1 MNIQKKLSLNK
12 HPGDC
17 VPYSLVAAKNVK
29 VSNDDR
35 MIVNEEGL
43 EDCKAI
49 ANSIH
54 EDGINNF
61 KIVGVIPTSTELIL
75 FIVNTDSNESYIYR
89 YNEQADNCYRVNSN
103 WKYNGG
109 KIKGTYTY
117 NVKNHLIVA
126 IAESDASIDVPLKTI
141 NIDLDSDRPDSEMSV
156 IPQVTLPTISG
167 LNYVSGGAYKGFYF
181 IFIRYKIDKTNYTK
195 WYSIGFPIFND
206 VIIPQVINKVCFRKT
221 NVYEP
226 TDDPNGYCYGN
237 SDSFSDSKD
246 ICNQT
251 FEINIRGG
259 HSGLYQLGFIVCK
272 KDSTQVFRTDD
283 LSSKEFKF
291 SRDVLIEYNVAD
303 LTTDYY
309 NYYNVGNIIN
319 YKNRVYISNY
329 NEKTDNDDRQL
340 NNGQT
345 LEEAVNS
352 IDIKLRNK
360 AVNAYYNNYNTV
372 QAVSEKGPYFKVA
385 SLGFTG
391 TTNYQI
397 KDVTKLFNNNQYP
410 FRTFKTLLN
419 EIVVQ
424 GIAVHEYL
432 KINYDS
438 VIKVG
443 LKGGDSTK
451 EYLACHCFIIPTTYT
466 YEDNQ
471 SSYTLPSEVKIVCYK
486 YNGLNFVEDAVFTS
500 GEVILGKSIFDI
512 ENCKMRITH
521 SIIEPSYDFN
531 ERKKND
537 TLIPGEVYNFFI
549 HFVDKYGDATRGYKL
564 TNKDKYINNIV
575 NDGSHC
581 TIITIEWNNNGNGIV
596 PYWVVIS
603 GNIPISSI
611 SSNVKEYIADNKIV
625 VYTNKPIN
633 NPTTNILLDSS
644 GELMATNKDD
654 LYTLISDYFIDY
666 KDKDKYN
673 DLYVYQVINSGSYTP
688 VSNQII
694 YGSYDNEAKF
704 GYYEN
709 INGDN
714 LFRIPD
720 LIFNSKIIGSGENI
734 RGFVYNMNN
743 TFNKF
748 YVNVNIDTVLW
759 DRIKQLGY
767 IGWFISYEKVEP
779 ITRYTG
785 LLTRKDFCNLPS
797 NITWQQDNYGA
808 KPGFTSNN
816 YTSDK
821 CYLYSGRF
829 DIDDS
834 IKYDFNIIRI
844 DGKCVFEPYREK
856 TDVVDMVVNTTY
868 PYNYNMPV
876 KGVISR
882 NEYKP
887 INNYKLVVADS
898 VTDSRAG
905 KGTALEMDDYKELLL
920 DAETMFLA
928 TVLNCTRN
936 IYVNKEKE
944 LVRIN
949 DVIYEGGSYY
959 IEHGYNG
966 RMTYDGVLIYH
977 DDGVIM
983 NEGDYKLYKPNGEQY
998 YASGNN
1004 IDYPAW
1010 FDMPF
1015 IEYIQF
1021 PLYSDKFFE
1030 SKCFNNEPSK
1040 IAFSIKE
1047 ETDKKSVAF
1056 GTFVEPKNSVDL
1068 FKDHIGNVD
1077 QYVPKLLTQ
1086 YRNDIINITR
1096 FDKTIRRSN
1105 VIQDE
1110 SEVNAWRIFPIE
1122 GYKNITENKGSITNL
1137 VGVGYYLLVHT
1148 QHSMFM
1154 FDISAALKTRD
1165 ENVQLYQ
1172 PDAFEVDYKEVFTS
1186 DKGYGG
1192 LQDDLAYI
1200 VGEFGYIFYNDDF
1213 HKLYQFDD
1221 GQLKIMDE
1229 DIKLWLDKYHPN
1241 KVRFA
1246 HDKFNNRILI
1256 KFDYTYDNINPNT
1269 KESIIESH
1277 NEVISFNYK
1286 VGSFIS
1292 LHDYYFNNA
1301 WSTKTKCYFQTEHND
1316 DRLNCPL
1323 HVFTY
1328 EYNYGRFNTHMGD
1341 DSRSLY
1347 LVSKQEVG
1355 DEPILVHNSYIDIIV
1370 NESYE
1375 LIKFLEF
1382 IKYKVRKIY
1391 IPIYSDNINNPV
1403 DLREHP
1409 YAGDILR
1416 IFNEDNDTDDI
1427 DINIDK
1433 LNEFNKYK
1441 KPWYELTQ
1449 YNFNYF
1455 RNNIKEH
1462 PTVISDKL
1470 RRVYGNY
1477 FVVRFIFNNS
1487 DNKRIE
1493 FESFECAQTQFRKL

>member
-17 VPYSLVAAKNVK
+17 VPYSLVAAKNIK
-29 VSNDDR
+29 ISNDDR

-43 EDCKAI
+43 EDCTII

-75 FIVNTDSNESYIYR
+75 FVINVDSNTSYIYR
-89 YNEQADNCYRVNSN
+89 YNEESSSCYRVNSN

-117 NVKNHLIVA
+117 NVKNHLIIAV
-126 IAESDASIDVPLKTI
+126 AESDASIDVPLKTI
-141 NIDLDSDRPDSEMSV
+141 NIDLDSERPDTEMSI
-156 IPQVTLPTISG
+156 IPQVTLPTVSN
-167 LNYVSGGAYKGFYF
+167 LNYVSGAAYKGFYF
-181 IFIRYKIDKTNYTK
+181 MFIRYKIDKTNYTK

-221 NVYEP
+221 FVYEP
-226 TDDPNGYCYGN
+226 RDHEDGYCYGN

-251 FEINIRGG
+251 FEIDIYGG
-259 HSGLYQLGFIVCK
+259 KGGTYQLGFIICK
-272 KDSTQVFRTDD
+272 KDSTQAFRTNDYN
-283 LSSKEFKF
+283 KTNFKF
-291 SRDVLIEYNVAD
+291 DRNILLEYNVSD

-309 NYYNVGNIIN
+309 NYYNIGNIIN
-319 YKNRVYISNY
+319 YKNRIYISNY
-329 NEKTDNDDRQL
+329 NEHTDNDNRTL
-340 NNGQT
+340 SNGKT
-345 LEEAVNS
+345 LEDAVN
-352 IDIKLRNK
+352 DISVQLRNR
-360 AVNAYYNNYNTV
+360 AVRAYYNPYNIINGI
-372 QAVSEKGPYFKVA
+372 SEKGPYFDIAILQFDATADIDVDVPMSYLK
-385 SLGFTG
+385 
-391 TTNYQI
+391 
-397 KDVTKLFNNNQYP
+397 KDYYNSNQYP
-410 FRTFKTLLN
+410 FRTFTNLG
-419 EIVVQ
+419 IAIQ
-424 GIAVHEYL
+424 GIAAHEYL
-432 KINYDS
+432 NVSYDTVIN
-438 VIKVG
+438 VG
-443 LKGGDSTK
+443 QNSANVKS
-451 EYLACHCFIIPTTYT
+451 YLASNCFIVPTSLKV
-466 YEDNQ
+466 EGNII
-471 SSYTLPSEVKIVCYK
+471 SKELPSKVKIVCYS
-486 YNGLNFVEDAVFTS
+486 NDTGILVEDKVFES
-500 GEVILGKSIFDI
+500 GDIVFGITKFNIDKCIL
-512 ENCKMRITH
+512 RITH
-521 SIIEPSYDFN
+521 SIIDPRYDFD
-531 ERKKND
+531 ERKKNH

-549 HFVDKYGDATRGYKL
+549 HFVDKYGDASRGYKL
-564 TNKDKYINNIV
+564 SNKDKYNISGKFG
-575 NDGSHC
+575 DDSHYS
-581 TIITIEWNNNGNGIV
+581 IITFRWGNVGEGSV
-596 PYWVVIS
+596 DYWAAVS
-603 GNIPISSI
+603 GNIDITEISD
-611 SSNVKEYIADNKIV
+611 NVRHLVASKQIV
-625 VYTNKPIN
+625 VYTNEPLS
-633 NPTTNILLDSS
+633 NPNTNITLDSN
-644 GELMATNKDD
+644 GELVSTNKEE
-654 LYTLISDYFIDY
+654 LYDCISNYFANY
-666 KDKDKYN
+666 KNDKFNNIKA
-673 DLYVYQVINSGSYTP
+673 YQIINSGTYTP
-688 VSNQII
+688 ADNGSN
-694 YGSYDNEAKF
+694 SFNYDNTAKF

-720 LIFNSKIIGSGENI
+720 LIFDSSPIGGEGHV
-734 RGFVYNMNN
+734 RDFTYNMNN

-748 YVNVNIDTVLW
+748 YINVNIDNTLW
-759 DRIKQLGY
+759 NRIKELGY
-767 IGWFISYEKVEP
+767 VGWFVSYEKVEP

-785 LLTRKDFCNLPS
+785 ILTKKDFCN
-797 NITWQQDNYGA
+797 IA
-808 KPGFTSNN
+808 KGTTLSSGNNHAAPGFVPNN
-816 YTSDK
+816 YDSDK
-821 CYLYSGRF
+821 CYFYSSRF

-844 DGKCVFEPYREK
+844 DGKCKFDDYK
-856 TDVVDMVVNTTY
+856 TKSDVVDMVATTTY
-868 PYNYNMPV
+868 PYSYNMPL
-876 KGVISR
+876 KGLISR
-882 NEYKP
+882 NKYYA
-887 INNYKLVVADS
+887 INNYKIVVADS
-898 VTDSRAG
+898 VADSRAG
-905 KGTALEMDDYKELLL
+905 KGTALEMDDYKELDLN
-920 DAETMFLA
+920 AENILLA
-928 TVLNCTRN
+928 TILNCTRN
-936 IYVNKEKE
+936 IYLNKEKE
-944 LVRIN
+944 LIRLN
-949 DVIYEGGSYY
+949 DVRYTGGSYNIDY
-959 IEHGYNG
+959 GYNG
-966 RMTYDGVLIYH
+966 RMTYDGVLIYN
-977 DDGVIM
+977 DFGVIM
-983 NEGDYKLYKPNGEQY
+983 NEGDYRLYMPNQKPY
-998 YASGNN
+998 YY
-1004 IDYPAW
+1004 IDDNPCI
-1010 FDMPF
+1010 FDNPF
-1015 IEYIQF
+1015 AEYIQF

-1047 ETDKKSVAF
+1047 ESDKKSVAF

-1068 FKDHIGNVD
+1068 FKDPIGNVD

-1086 YRNDIINITR
+1086 YRDDIINITR

-1105 VIQDE
+1105 IIQDE
-1110 SEVNAWRIFPIE
+1110 SEVNAWRVFPIE
-1122 GYKNITENKGSITNL
+1122 GYKNITENKGNITNL
-1137 VGVGYYLLVHT
+1137 VGIGFYLLVHT

-1172 PDAFEVDYKEVFTS
+1172 PDAFEVNYKEVFTS

-1213 HKLYQFDD
+1213 NRFYQFDD

-1256 KFDYTYDNINPNT
+1256 KFDYTYNNVNPNT

-1286 VGSFIS
+1286 IGSFIS

-1301 WSTKTKCYFQTEHND
+1301 WSTKTKCYFQTKHND

-1323 HVFTY
+1323 HVFTN

-1341 DSRSLY
+1341 DSNSLY
-1347 LVSKQEVG
+1347 MISRQEVG
-1355 DEPILVHNSYIDIIV
+1355 EESELVYNSYIDIIV

-1375 LIKFLEF
+1375 LIKSLEF
-1382 IKYKVRKIY
+1382 IKYKIRKIY
-1391 IPIYSDNINNPV
+1391 IPIYSNNINNPV

-1433 LNEFNKYK
+1433 LNQFNKYK

-1455 RNNIKEH
+1455 RNTIKEH
-1462 PTVISDKL
+1462 PNVVSDKL
-1470 RRVYGNY
+1470 RRIYGNY
-1477 FVVRFIFNNS
+1477 FIVRFIFNNT

-1493 FESFECAQTQFRKL
+1493 FESLECAQTQFRKL

>member
-17 VPYSLVAAKNVK
+17 IPYSLVAAKNVK
-29 VSNDDR
+29 VSNDGR
-35 MIVNEEGL
+35 MLVNEEGL
-43 EDCKAI
+43 EDCKVI
-49 ANSIH
+49 SNSIH

-75 FIVNTDSNESYIYR
+75 FVVNTDLNDSYIYR
-89 YNEQADNCYRVNSN
+89 YNEQTNACYRVNSN

-117 NVKNHLIVA
+117 NVKNHLIIA
-126 IAESDASIDVPLKTI
+126 IAESNASVDVPLKTI
-141 NIDLDSDRPDSEMSV
+141 NIDLDSERPDSEMSI
-156 IPQVTLPTISG
+156 IPQITLPTVSN

-181 IFIRYKIDKTNYTK
+181 LFIRYKIDKTNYTK

-221 NVYEP
+221 WVYEP
-226 TDDPNGYCYGN
+226 TDDPDGYCYGN
-237 SDSFSDSKD
+237 TDSFSDSKD

-251 FEINIRGG
+251 FEINISGG
-259 HSGLYQLGFIVCK
+259 RSGLYQLGFIICK
-272 KDSTQVFRTDD
+272 KDNTLAFRTDD
-283 LSSKEFKF
+283 LNSNIFKF
-291 SRDVLIEYNVAD
+291 SRDVLVEYNIAD

-319 YKNRVYISNY
+319 YKNRIYIANY
-329 NEKTDNDDRQL
+329 NEKTDNDDRTL
-340 NNGQT
+340 SNGKT
-345 LEEAVNS
+345 LEEAVKD
-352 IDIKLRNK
+352 ITIKLRNK
-360 AVNAYYNNYNTV
+360 AVNAYYNDYTTV
-372 QAVSEKGPYFKVA
+372 NAVSEKGPYFKMA
-385 SLGFTG
+385 SLSFTG
-391 TTNYQI
+391 TADYQI
-397 KDVTKLFNNNQYP
+397 KDIIKVFNNNQYP
-410 FRTFKTLLN
+410 FRTFRTLFN
-419 EIVVQ
+419 DTVVQ
-424 GIAVHEYL
+424 GIAAHEYL
-432 KINYDS
+432 KINYNTK
-438 VIKVG
+438 IKVG
-443 LKGGDSTK
+443 TKGSNNLK
-451 EYLACHCFIIPTTYT
+451 EYLACHCFIIPTTYK
-466 YEDNQ
+466 YENNK
-471 SSYTLPSEVKIVCYK
+471 SSYELPSTIKIVCYI
-486 YNGLNFVEDAVFTS
+486 YNGVGFTEDASFTS
-500 GEVILGKSIFDI
+500 GQIIFGEDIFDI
-512 ENCKMRITH
+512 DNCKMRITH
-521 SIIEPSYDFN
+521 SIIEPSYDFI

-537 TLIPGEVYNFFI
+537 TLIPGEIYNFFI
-549 HFVDKYGDATRGYKL
+549 HFVDKYGDASKGYKL
-564 TNKDKYINNIV
+564 SNKDKYINNVI
-575 NDGSHC
+575 NDNSHC
-581 TIITIEWNNNGNGIV
+581 SIITVNWNNNGNGLI

-603 GNIPISSI
+603 GTVPISNI
-611 SSNVKEYIADNKIV
+611 SSNVKEYIAESKIV
-625 VYTNKPIN
+625 VYTREPIN
-633 NPTTNILLDSS
+633 NPTSNILLNSA
-644 GELMATNKDD
+644 GELEATNRED
-654 LYTLISDYFIDY
+654 LYTLISNYFINY

-673 DLYVYQVINSGSYTP
+673 DLYVYQIINSGSYNP
-688 VSNQII
+688 CSNQVIGAI
-694 YGSYDNEAKF
+694 GIDNEAKF
-704 GYYEN
+704 GYYDN
-709 INGDN
+709 INGDD

-720 LIFNSKIIGSGENI
+720 LVFDSEPIGGEHA

-748 YVNVNIDTVLW
+748 YITVNIDTTLW
-759 DRIKQLGY
+759 NRIKELGY
-767 IGWFISYEKVEP
+767 VGWFVSYEKVEP

-797 NITWQQDNYGA
+797 NITWQQNNYGA
-808 KPGFTSNN
+808 KPGFNSNN
-816 YTSDK
+816 YNSDK

-844 DGKCVFEPYREK
+844 NGKCAFEPYREK

-868 PYNYNMPV
+868 PYSYNMPV
-876 KGVISR
+876 IGVISR

-898 VTDSRAG
+898 VVDSRAG

-936 IYVNKEKE
+936 IYINKEKE
-944 LVRIN
+944 LVRLN
-949 DVIYEGGSYY
+949 DVRYNGGTYS
-959 IEHGYNG
+959 IEYGYNG
-966 RMTYDGVLIYH
+966 RMTYDGVLIYN
-977 DDGVIM
+977 DAGVIM

-998 YASGNN
+998 YASGNDL
-1004 IDYPAW
+1004 DYPAW

-1015 IEYIQF
+1015 IKYIQF

-1047 ETDKKSVAF
+1047 EENKKSISF

-1068 FKDHIGNVD
+1068 FKDPIGNVD

-1105 VIQDE
+1105 IIQDE
-1110 SEVNAWRIFPIE
+1110 SEVNAWRIFPIG

-1137 VGVGYYLLVHT
+1137 VGIGYYLLVHT

-1286 VGSFIS
+1286 IGSFIS

-1323 HVFTY
+1323 HVFTN
-1328 EYNYGRFNTHMGD
+1328 EYNYGRFNNHMGD

-1355 DEPILVHNSYIDIIV
+1355 DEHILVHNSYIDIMV

-1455 RNNIKEH
+1455 RNAIKEH

-1493 FESFECAQTQFRKL
+1493 FESLECAQTQFRKL

>member
-75 FIVNTDSNESYIYR
+75 FIVNTDSNKSYIYR

-141 NIDLDSDRPDSEMSV
+141 NINLDSDRPDSEMSV
-156 IPQVTLPTISG
+156 IPQITLPTISN

-181 IFIRYKIDKTNYTK
+181 LFIRYKIDKTNYTK

-206 VIIPQVINKVCFRKT
+206 IIIPQVINKVCFRKT

-226 TDDPNGYCYGN
+226 KDESNGYCYGN
-237 SDSFSDSKD
+237 TDSFSDSKD

-251 FEINIRGG
+251 FEINISGG
-259 HSGLYQLGFIVCK
+259 RSGLYQLGFIVCK
-272 KDSTQVFRTDD
+272 KDGTQAFRTDD
-283 LSSKEFKF
+283 LNNNIFKF
-291 SRDVLIEYNVAD
+291 SRDVLVEYNVAD

-319 YKNRVYISNY
+319 YKNRVYIANY
-329 NEKTDNDDRQL
+329 NEHTDNDDRTL
-340 NNGQT
+340 NNGKT
-345 LEEAVNS
+345 LEEAVKD
-352 IDIKLRNK
+352 ITIKLRNK
-360 AVNAYYNNYNTV
+360 AVNAYYNDYTTV
-372 QAVSEKGPYFKVA
+372 NAVSEKGPYFKMA
-385 SLGFTG
+385 SLQITG
-391 TTNYQI
+391 TADWQI
-397 KDVTKLFNNNQYP
+397 KDINKVFNNNQYP
-410 FRTFKTLLN
+410 FRTFRTLFN
-419 EIVVQ
+419 DTVIQ

-432 KINYDS
+432 KINYNAK
-438 VIKVG
+438 IKVG
-443 LKGGDSTK
+443 SRGSHNLK
-451 EYLACHCFIIPTTYT
+451 EYLACYCFIIPTSYK
-466 YEDNQ
+466 YENNQ
-471 SSYTLPSEVKIVCYK
+471 SVYTLPSTVKIACYV
-486 YNGLNFVEDAVFTS
+486 YNGIRFTEDAVFTS
-500 GEVILGKSIFDI
+500 GQVLFGDTIFDI
-512 ENCKMRITH
+512 DNCKMRITH
-521 SIIEPSYDFN
+521 STIEPSYDFN

-549 HFVDKYGDATRGYKL
+549 HFVDKYGDASRGYKL
-564 TNKDKYINNIV
+564 SNKDKYINNIV

-581 TIITIEWNNNGNGIV
+581 TIITFNWNNQGNGNI
-596 PYWVVIS
+596 PYWAVIS
-603 GNIPISSI
+603 GDIPISTI
-611 SSNVKEYIADNKIV
+611 SSNIKRYIANHKIV
-625 VYTNKPIN
+625 VYTAEPIN
-633 NPTTNILLDSS
+633 NPTTNILLNSS
-644 GELMATNKDD
+644 GELEASNKNE
-654 LYTLISDYFIDY
+654 LYTLISNYFIDY

-688 VSNQII
+688 CSNQVIGAI
-694 YGSYDNEAKF
+694 GVDNEAKF

-709 INGDN
+709 INGDE

-720 LIFNSKIIGSGENI
+720 LIFDAEAIGGEHT
-734 RGFVYNMNN
+734 RGFIYNMNN

-748 YVNVNIDTVLW
+748 YIRANIDTTLW
-759 DRIKQLGY
+759 NQIKELGY
-767 IGWFISYEKVEP
+767 VGWFISYEKVEP

-785 LLTRKDFCNLPS
+785 LLTRKDYCNIAS
-797 NITWQQDNYGA
+797 NVTWQNSSWGT
-808 KPGFTSNN
+808 KPGFVANN
-816 YTSDK
+816 FTSDK

-844 DGKCVFEPYREK
+844 DGKCKFEPYKEK
-856 TDVVDMVVNTTY
+856 HDVVDMVVNTTY
-868 PYNYNMPV
+868 PYSYNMPV
-876 KGVISR
+876 IGVISR

-898 VTDSRAG
+898 IVDSRAG
-905 KGTALEMDDYKELLL
+905 KGTALEMDDYKELRL

-936 IYVNKEKE
+936 IYISKEKE
-944 LVRIN
+944 LVRLN
-949 DVIYEGGSYY
+949 DVCYNGGTYS

-966 RMTYDGVLIYH
+966 RMTYDGVLIYN
-977 DDGVIM
+977 DNGVIM
-983 NEGDYKLYKPNGEQY
+983 NEGNYKLYTPTNNQY
-998 YASGNN
+998 YYSG
-1004 IDYPAW
+1004 DEPCW
-1010 FDMPF
+1010 FDIPF
-1015 IEYIQF
+1015 NVYVQF
-1021 PLYSDKFFE
+1021 PLYNDKFFE

-1068 FKDHIGNVD
+1068 FKDPIGNVD

-1122 GYKNITENKGSITNL
+1122 GYKSITENKGSITNL
-1137 VGVGYYLLVHT
+1137 VGIGYYLLVHT

-1286 VGSFIS
+1286 IGSFIS

-1323 HVFTY
+1323 HVFTH

-1355 DEPILVHNSYIDIIV
+1355 DEPILVHNSYIDIMV

-1382 IKYKVRKIY
+1382 IKYKVHKIY

-1409 YAGDILR
+1409 YSGDILR

-1455 RNNIKEH
+1455 RNAIKEH
-1462 PTVISDKL
+1462 PNTVSDKL

-1493 FESFECAQTQFRKL
+1493 FESLECAQTQFRKL

>member
-17 VPYSLVAAKNVK
+17 IPYSLVAAKNVK
-29 VSNDDR
+29 VSNDGR

-43 EDCKAI
+43 EDCYVI
-49 ANSIH
+49 ANAIH
-54 EDGINNF
+54 GDGINNF
-61 KIVGVIPTSTELIL
+61 KIVGVIPTSTELVL
-75 FIVNTDSNESYIYR
+75 FVINVDSNDSYIYR
-89 YNEQADNCYRVNSN
+89 YNEEINSCYRVNSN

-117 NVKNHLIVA
+117 NVKNHLIIA
-126 IAESDASIDVPLKTI
+126 IAENDASVDVPLKTI
-141 NIDLDSDRPDSEMSV
+141 NIDLDSERPDTEMSI
-156 IPQVTLPTISG
+156 IPQITLPTVSNLNYISG
-167 LNYVSGGAYKGFYF
+167 SAYKGFYF
-181 IFIRYKIDKTNYTK
+181 LFIRYKIDKTNYTK

-221 NVYEP
+221 WVYDP
-226 TDDPNGYCYGN
+226 KDDPDGYCYGN

-259 HSGLYQLGFIVCK
+259 QSGLYQLGFIICK
-272 KDSTQVFRTDD
+272 KDSTKAFRTDD
-283 LSSKEFKF
+283 LNNNVFKF
-291 SRDVLIEYNVAD
+291 SRDVLIEYNIAD

-319 YKNRVYISNY
+319 YKNRIYISNY
-329 NEKTDNDDRQL
+329 NEKSDNDDRVL

-345 LEEAVNS
+345 LEDAVDS
-352 IDIKLRNK
+352 ITIKLRNK
-360 AVNAYYNNYNTV
+360 AVNAYYNNYSTV

-391 TTNYQI
+391 TADYQI

-410 FRTFKTLLN
+410 FRTFRTLLN
-419 EIVVQ
+419 ETVVQ

-432 KINYDS
+432 KVNYDS
-438 VIKVG
+438 IIKVG
-443 LKGGDSTK
+443 VKGSGNTK
-451 EYLACHCFIIPTTYT
+451 EYLACHCFIMPTTYT

-471 SSYTLPSEVKIVCYK
+471 SSYTLPSEVKIVCYE
-486 YNGLNFVEDAVFTS
+486 YNGISFVEDAVFTS
-500 GEVILGKSIFDI
+500 GEVILGKSLFNIDD
-512 ENCKMRITH
+512 CKMRITH
-521 SIIEPSYDFN
+521 SIIDPAYDFN

-564 TNKDKYINNIV
+564 SNKDKYINNII

-581 TIITIEWNNNGNGIV
+581 TIITIDWNNNGNGTI

-603 GNIPISSI
+603 GNISISSI
-611 SSNVKEYIADNKIV
+611 SSNVREYIADNKIV
-625 VYTNKPIN
+625 VYTNEPID

-654 LYTLISDYFIDY
+654 LYNLISNYFIDY

-720 LIFNSKIIGSGENI
+720 LIFNSEIIGNGEHI

-767 IGWFISYEKVEP
+767 VGWFISYEKVEP

-797 NITWQQDNYGA
+797 NVTWQQDNYGA

-816 YTSDK
+816 YNSDK

-868 PYNYNMPV
+868 PYSYNMPV

-898 VTDSRAG
+898 IADNRAG

-936 IYVNKEKE
+936 IYINKEKE
-944 LVRIN
+944 LVKIN
-949 DVIYEGGSYY
+949 DVIYDGGSYY

-966 RMTYDGVLIYH
+966 RMTYDGVLIYN
-977 DDGVIM
+977 DAGVIM

-998 YASGNN
+998 YASGDN

-1015 IEYIQF
+1015 IEYVQF

-1047 ETDKKSVAF
+1047 ETDKKTVAF

-1068 FKDHIGNVD
+1068 FKDPIGNVD

-1086 YRNDIINITR
+1086 YRNDILNITR

-1122 GYKNITENKGSITNL
+1122 GYKNITENKGKITNL
-1137 VGVGYYLLVHT
+1137 VGIGYYLLVHT

-1192 LQDDLAYI
+1192 LQDNLAYI

-1213 HKLYQFDD
+1213 HKLYQFDN
-1221 GQLKIMDE
+1221 GQLKLMYE
-1229 DIKLWLDKYHPN
+1229 DIQLWLDKYRPN

-1246 HDKFNNRILI
+1246 HDKYNNRILI
-1256 KFDYTYDNINPNT
+1256 KFDYIYNNINPD
-1269 KESIIESH
+1269 SRIERETH
-1277 NEVISFNYK
+1277 NEVISFNYN
-1286 VGSFIS
+1286 VGNFIS
-1292 LHDYYFNNA
+1292 LHDYYFNMA
-1301 WSTKTKCYFQTEHND
+1301 WSTKTKCYFQTEHNN

-1323 HVFTY
+1323 HVFTN

-1341 DSRSLY
+1341 DSKSLY
-1347 LVSKQEVG
+1347 MISRQEVG
-1355 DEPILVHNSYIDIIV
+1355 DDHELVYNSYVDIMV

-1391 IPIYSDNINNPV
+1391 IPWYSNNVNNPA
-1403 DLREHP
+1403 DLRKHP

-1455 RNNIKEH
+1455 RNTINKHPNIS
-1462 PTVISDKL
+1462 SDRL
-1470 RRVYGNY
+1470 RRLYGNY

-1487 DNKRIE
+1487 DNNRIE
-1493 FESFECAQTQFRKL
+1493 FESLECAQSQFRKL

>member
-1 MNIQKKLSLNK
+1 MNIQKKLNLNK

-17 VPYSLVAAKNVK
+17 VPYSLVAAKNIK
-29 VSNDDR
+29 ISNDDR

-43 EDCKAI
+43 EDCSII

-75 FIVNTDSNESYIYR
+75 FVINVDNNESYIYR
-89 YNEQADNCYRVNSN
+89 YNEESSSCYRVNSN

-117 NVKNHLIVA
+117 NVKNHLIIAV
-126 IAESDASIDVPLKTI
+126 AESDASIDVPLKTI
-141 NIDLDSDRPDSEMSV
+141 NIDLDSGSPDTEMSI
-156 IPQVTLPTISG
+156 IPQVTLPTVSN
-167 LNYVSGGAYKGFYF
+167 LNYVSGAAYKGFYF
-181 IFIRYKIDKTNYTK
+181 MFIRYKIDKTNYTK

-206 VIIPQVINKVCFRKT
+206 VIIPQVINKVCFRKEF
-221 NVYEP
+221 VYDP
-226 TDDPNGYCYGN
+226 KDDPNGYCYGN

-251 FEINIRGG
+251 FEVSITGG
-259 HSGLYQLGFIVCK
+259 RSGLYQLGLIICK
-272 KDSTQVFRTDD
+272 KDSTQAFRTDD
-283 LSSKEFKF
+283 LNSNIFKF
-291 SRDVLIEYNVAD
+291 SRDVLVEYNIAD

-319 YKNRVYISNY
+319 YKNRVYIANY
-329 NEKTDNDDRQL
+329 DEKSDNDNRTLSD
-340 NNGQT
+340 GKT
-345 LEEAVNS
+345 LEESVND
-352 IDIKLRNK
+352 IVIKLRNK
-360 AVNAYYNNYNTV
+360 SVNAYYNSYNV
-372 QAVSEKGPYFKVA
+372 VHAVSEKGPYFKMA

-391 TTNYQI
+391 TVDYEI
-397 KDVTKLFNNNQYP
+397 ADYTKLFNNNQYP

-419 EIVVQ
+419 ETVIQ
-424 GIAVHEYL
+424 GIAAHEYL
-432 KINYDS
+432 KVNYNT

-443 LKGGDSTK
+443 SKGGANIK
-451 EYLACHCFIIPTTYT
+451 EYLACNCFIIPTSYK
-466 YEDNQ
+466 YENNI
-471 SSYTLPSEVKIVCYK
+471 SSYSLPSEVKIVCYT
-486 YNGLNFVEDAVFTS
+486 YNGVGFTEDAVFTS
-500 GEVILGKSIFDI
+500 GVIIFGTAQFDI
-512 ENCKMRITH
+512 DNCKMRITH
-521 SIIEPSYDFN
+521 SVIDPSYDFN

-549 HFVDKYGDATRGYKL
+549 HFVDKYGDASRGYKL
-564 TNKDKYINNIV
+564 SNKDKYINDVI
-575 NDGSHC
+575 NDNSHC
-581 TIITIEWNNNGNGIV
+581 TIITVDWINGTAGTI

-603 GNIPISSI
+603 GTIPISSI
-611 SSNVKEYIADNKIV
+611 SSNVKQYIADSKIV
-625 VYTNKPIN
+625 VYTAEPIN
-633 NPTTNILLDSS
+633 NPLTNILLNSA
-644 GELMATNKDD
+644 GELEATNRDD
-654 LYTLISDYFIDY
+654 LYTLISNYFIDY
-666 KDKDKYN
+666 QDKDKYN

-688 VSNQII
+688 TSNQII
-694 YGSYDNEAKF
+694 YGNYDNEAKF

-709 INGDN
+709 INGDE

-720 LIFNSKIIGSGENI
+720 LIFKSESIGGEHT
-734 RGFVYNMNN
+734 RGFVYNMND

-748 YVNVNIDTVLW
+748 YINVNIDNNLW
-759 DRIKQLGY
+759 NKIKELGY
-767 IGWFISYEKVEP
+767 VGWFVSYEKVEP

-785 LLTRKDFCNLPS
+785 LLTRKDFANIAS
-797 NITWQQDNYGA
+797 NVTWQESNYAA
-808 KPGFTSNN
+808 KPGFVSNN

-829 DIDDS
+829 DIDDT

-844 DGKCVFEPYREK
+844 DGKCTFEPFREK
-856 TDVVDMVVNTTY
+856 SDVVDMVVNTTY

-876 KGVISR
+876 IGVISR
-882 NEYKP
+882 NVYKP

-898 VTDSRAG
+898 IADDRAG
-905 KGTALEMDDYKELLL
+905 KGTALEIDDYKELSL

-936 IYVNKEKE
+936 IYINKEKE
-944 LVRIN
+944 LIRLN
-949 DVIYEGGSYY
+949 DVRYSSGTYS

-966 RMTYDGVLIYH
+966 RMTYDGVLVYN
-977 DDGVIM
+977 DNRVIM
-983 NEGDYKLYKPNGEQY
+983 NEGDYRLYSPDNTPY
-998 YASGNN
+998 YY
-1004 IDYPAW
+1004 IDGTHPCW
-1010 FDMPF
+1010 FDKPF
-1015 IEYIQF
+1015 VEYIQF

-1047 ETDKKSVAF
+1047 ETDTKSVAF

-1068 FKDHIGNVD
+1068 FKDPIGNVD
-1077 QYVPKLLTQ
+1077 QFVPKLLTQ

-1105 VIQDE
+1105 IIQDE
-1110 SEVNAWRIFPIE
+1110 SEVNAWRVFPIE
-1122 GYKNITENKGSITNL
+1122 GYKNITENKGIITNL
-1137 VGVGYYLLVHT
+1137 VGIGYYLLVHT

-1213 HKLYQFDD
+1213 HTLYQFDD
-1221 GQLKIMDE
+1221 GQLKLMYE
-1229 DIKLWLDKYHPN
+1229 DIKLWLDKYRPN
-1241 KVRFA
+1241 NVRFA
-1246 HDKFNNRILI
+1246 HDKYNNRILI
-1256 KFDYTYDNINPNT
+1256 KFDYTYDNINPVSKT
-1269 KESIIESH
+1269 IIEEAH

-1301 WSTKTKCYFQTEHND
+1301 WSTKTKCYFQTEHNN

-1323 HVFTY
+1323 HVFTN

-1341 DSRSLY
+1341 DSNSLY
-1347 LVSKQEVG
+1347 MISRQEVG
-1355 DEPILVHNSYIDIIV
+1355 EEPELVYNSYIDIII

-1391 IPIYSDNINNPV
+1391 IPFYSDNTNNPV

-1433 LNEFNKYK
+1433 LNKFNAYK

-1455 RNNIKEH
+1455 RNTINKH
-1462 PTVISDKL
+1462 PNSPSDKL

-1477 FVVRFIFNNS
+1477 FIVRFIFNNI

-1493 FESFECAQTQFRKL
+1493 FESLECAQTQFRKL

>member
-17 VPYSLVAAKNVK
+17 IPYSLVAAKNVK
-29 VSNDDR
+29 VSNDSR

-43 EDCKAI
+43 EDCYVI
-49 ANSIH
+49 ANTIH
-54 EDGINNF
+54 GDGINNF
-61 KIVGVIPTSTELIL
+61 KIVGVIPTSTELVL
-75 FIVNTDSNESYIYR
+75 FVINVDSNDSYIYR
-89 YNEQADNCYRVNSN
+89 YNEEINSCYRVNSN

-117 NVKNHLIVA
+117 NVKNHLIIA
-126 IAESDASIDVPLKTI
+126 IAESDASVDVPLKTI
-141 NIDLDSDRPDSEMSV
+141 NIDLDSERPDSEMSI
-156 IPQVTLPTISG
+156 IPQITLPTISN

-181 IFIRYKIDKTNYTK
+181 LFIRYKIDKINYTK

-221 NVYEP
+221 WVYEP
-226 TDDPNGYCYGN
+226 KDDPDGYCYGN

-251 FEINIRGG
+251 FEIAIRGG
-259 HSGLYQLGFIVCK
+259 QSRLYQLGFIICK
-272 KDSTQVFRTDD
+272 KDSTKAFRTDD
-283 LSSKEFKF
+283 LNNNIFKF
-291 SRDVLIEYNVAD
+291 SRDVLIEYNIAD

-319 YKNRVYISNY
+319 YKNRIYISNY
-329 NEKTDNDDRQL
+329 NEKSDNDDRVL

-345 LEEAVNS
+345 LEDAVDS
-352 IDIKLRNK
+352 ITIKLRNK
-360 AVNAYYNNYNTV
+360 AVNGYYNNYSTV

-391 TTNYQI
+391 TADYQI
-397 KDVTKLFNNNQYP
+397 KDITKLFNNNQYP

-419 EIVVQ
+419 ETVVQ

-432 KINYDS
+432 KVNYDTI
-438 VIKVG
+438 IKVG
-443 LKGGDSTK
+443 AKGSSNTK
-451 EYLACHCFIIPTTYT
+451 EYLACHCFIMPTTYT

-471 SSYTLPSEVKIVCYK
+471 SSYTLPSEVKIVCYE
-486 YNGLNFVEDAVFTS
+486 YNGFGFVEDAVFTS
-500 GEVILGKSIFDI
+500 GEVILGKSLFNIDD
-512 ENCKMRITH
+512 CKMRITH
-521 SIIEPSYDFN
+521 SIIDPAYDFN

-564 TNKDKYINNIV
+564 SNKDKYINNII

-581 TIITIEWNNNGNGIV
+581 TIITIDWNNNGNGTI

-603 GNIPISSI
+603 GNISISSI
-611 SSNVKEYIADNKIV
+611 SSNIREYIADNKIV
-625 VYTNKPIN
+625 VYTNEPID

-654 LYTLISDYFIDY
+654 LYTLISNYFIDY

-694 YGSYDNEAKF
+694 YGFYDNEAKF

-720 LIFNSKIIGSGENI
+720 LIFNSEIIGSGEHI

-767 IGWFISYEKVEP
+767 VGWFISYEKVEP

-797 NITWQQDNYGA
+797 NITWQQNNYGA

-816 YTSDK
+816 YNSDK

-868 PYNYNMPV
+868 PYSYNMPV

-898 VTDSRAG
+898 IADNRAG

-949 DVIYEGGSYY
+949 DVIYDGGSYY

-966 RMTYDGVLIYH
+966 RMTYDGVLIYN
-977 DDGVIM
+977 DAGVIM

-1004 IDYPAW
+1004 LDYPAW

-1015 IEYIQF
+1015 IEYVQF

-1040 IAFSIKE
+1040 IVFSIKE
-1047 ETDKKSVAF
+1047 ETDKKTVAF

-1068 FKDHIGNVD
+1068 FKDPIGNVD

-1086 YRNDIINITR
+1086 YRNDILNITR

-1105 VIQDE
+1105 IIQDE

-1122 GYKNITENKGSITNL
+1122 GYKNITENKGKITNL
-1137 VGVGYYLLVHT
+1137 IGIGYYLLVHT

-1213 HKLYQFDD
+1213 HELYQFDN
-1221 GQLKIMDE
+1221 GQLKLMYE
-1229 DIKLWLDKYHPN
+1229 DIQLWLDKYRPN

-1246 HDKFNNRILI
+1246 HDKYNNRILI
-1256 KFDYTYDNINPNT
+1256 KFDYIYNNVNPDNRI
-1269 KESIIESH
+1269 ERESH
-1277 NEVISFNYK
+1277 NEVISFNYN
-1286 VGSFIS
+1286 VGNFIS
-1292 LHDYYFNNA
+1292 LHDYYFNMA
-1301 WSTKTKCYFQTEHND
+1301 WSTKTKCYFQTEHNN

-1323 HVFTY
+1323 HIFIN

-1341 DSRSLY
+1341 DSKSLY
-1347 LVSKQEVG
+1347 MISRQEVG
-1355 DEPILVHNSYIDIIV
+1355 DDHELVYNSYVDIMV

-1391 IPIYSDNINNPV
+1391 IPWYSDNINNPV
-1403 DLREHP
+1403 DLRKHP

-1433 LNEFNKYK
+1433 VNQFNKYK

-1455 RNNIKEH
+1455 RNDINKH
-1462 PTVISDKL
+1462 PNESSDKL
-1470 RRVYGNY
+1470 RRLYGNY

-1487 DNKRIE
+1487 DNNRIE
-1493 FESFECAQTQFRKL
+1493 FESLECAQSQFRKL

>member
-29 VSNDDR
+29 ISNDDR

-43 EDCKAI
+43 EDCSII

-75 FIVNTDSNESYIYR
+75 FVINVDNNESYIYR
-89 YNEQADNCYRVNSN
+89 YNEESSSCYRANSN

-117 NVKNHLIVA
+117 NVKNHLIIAV
-126 IAESDASIDVPLKTI
+126 AESDASVDVPLKTI
-141 NIDLDSDRPDSEMSV
+141 NIDLDSGSPDTEMSI
-156 IPQVTLPTISG
+156 IPQVTLPTVSN
-167 LNYVSGGAYKGFYF
+167 LNYVSGAAYKGFYF
-181 IFIRYKIDKTNYTK
+181 MFIRYKIDKTNYTK

-206 VIIPQVINKVCFRKT
+206 VIIPQVINKVCFRKEF
-221 NVYEP
+221 VYNP
-226 TDDPNGYCYGN
+226 KDDPNGYCYGN

-251 FEINIRGG
+251 FEVSITGG
-259 HSGLYQLGFIVCK
+259 RSGLYQLGLIICK
-272 KDSTQVFRTDD
+272 KDSTQAFRTDD
-283 LSSKEFKF
+283 LNSNIFKF
-291 SRDVLIEYNVAD
+291 SRDVLVEYNIAD

-319 YKNRVYISNY
+319 YKNRIYIANY
-329 NEKTDNDDRQL
+329 DEKSDNDNRTLSD
-340 NNGQT
+340 GKT
-345 LEEAVNS
+345 LEESVND
-352 IDIKLRNK
+352 IVIKLRNK
-360 AVNAYYNNYNTV
+360 SVNAYYNSYNV
-372 QAVSEKGPYFKVA
+372 VYAVSEKGPYFKMA

-391 TTNYQI
+391 TVDYGI
-397 KDVTKLFNNNQYP
+397 ADYTKLYNNNQYP
-410 FRTFKTLLN
+410 FRTFKTFLN
-419 EIVVQ
+419 ETVIQ
-424 GIAVHEYL
+424 GIAAHEYL
-432 KINYDS
+432 KVNYNT

-443 LKGGDSTK
+443 SKGGANIK
-451 EYLACHCFIIPTTYT
+451 EYLACNCFIIPTSYK
-466 YEDNQ
+466 YENNI
-471 SSYTLPSEVKIVCYK
+471 SSYSLPSEVKIVCYT
-486 YNGLNFVEDAVFTS
+486 YNSVGFTEDAVFTS
-500 GEVILGKSIFDI
+500 GVIIFGTAQFDI
-512 ENCKMRITH
+512 DNCKMRITH
-521 SIIEPSYDFN
+521 SIIDPSYDFN

-549 HFVDKYGDATRGYKL
+549 HFVDKYGDASRGYKL
-564 TNKDKYINNIV
+564 SNKDKYINDVI
-575 NDGSHC
+575 NDNSHC
-581 TIITIEWNNNGNGIV
+581 TIITVDWINGTAGTI

-603 GNIPISSI
+603 GTIPISSI
-611 SSNVKEYIADNKIV
+611 SSNVKQYIADSKIV
-625 VYTNKPIN
+625 VYTAEPIN
-633 NPTTNILLDSS
+633 NPLTNILLNSA
-644 GELMATNKDD
+644 GELGATNRDD
-654 LYTLISDYFIDY
+654 LYTLISNYFIDY
-666 KDKDKYN
+666 QDKDKYN

-688 VSNQII
+688 TSNQII
-694 YGSYDNEAKF
+694 YGNYDNEAKF

-709 INGDN
+709 INGDE

-720 LIFNSKIIGSGENI
+720 LIFKSESIGGEHT
-734 RGFVYNMNN
+734 RGFVYNMND

-748 YVNVNIDTVLW
+748 YINVNIDNNLW
-759 DRIKQLGY
+759 NKIKELGY
-767 IGWFISYEKVEP
+767 VGWFVSYEKVEP

-785 LLTRKDFCNLPS
+785 LLTRKDFANIDS
-797 NITWQQDNYGA
+797 NVIWQESNYAA
-808 KPGFTSNN
+808 KPGFVSNN

-829 DIDDS
+829 DIDDT

-844 DGKCVFEPYREK
+844 DGKCTFEPFRK
-856 TDVVDMVVNTTY
+856 KSDVVDMVVNTTY
-868 PYNYNMPV
+868 PYSYNMPV
-876 KGVISR
+876 IGVISR
-882 NEYKP
+882 NVYKP

-898 VTDSRAG
+898 IADDRAG
-905 KGTALEMDDYKELLL
+905 KGTALEMDDYKELSL

-936 IYVNKEKE
+936 IYINKEKE
-944 LVRIN
+944 LIRLN
-949 DVIYEGGSYY
+949 DVRYSSGTYS

-966 RMTYDGVLIYH
+966 RMTYDGVLVYN
-977 DDGVIM
+977 DNRVIM
-983 NEGDYKLYKPNGEQY
+983 NEGDYRLYSPDNIPY
-998 YASGNN
+998 YY
-1004 IDYPAW
+1004 IDGTHPCW
-1010 FDMPF
+1010 FDKPF
-1015 IEYIQF
+1015 VEYIQF

-1047 ETDKKSVAF
+1047 ETDTKSVAF

-1068 FKDHIGNVD
+1068 FKDPIGNVD
-1077 QYVPKLLTQ
+1077 QFVPKLLTQ

-1105 VIQDE
+1105 IIQDE
-1110 SEVNAWRIFPIE
+1110 SEVNAWRVFPIE
-1122 GYKNITENKGSITNL
+1122 GYKNITENKGIITNL
-1137 VGVGYYLLVHT
+1137 VGIGYYLLVHT

-1213 HKLYQFDD
+1213 HTLYQFDD
-1221 GQLKIMDE
+1221 GQLKLMYE
-1229 DIKLWLDKYHPN
+1229 DIKLWLDKYRPN
-1241 KVRFA
+1241 NVRFA
-1246 HDKFNNRILI
+1246 HDKYNNRILI
-1256 KFDYTYDNINPNT
+1256 KFDYTYDNINPVSKT
-1269 KESIIESH
+1269 IIEEAH

-1301 WSTKTKCYFQTEHND
+1301 WSTKTKCYFQTEHNN

-1323 HVFTY
+1323 HVFTN

-1341 DSRSLY
+1341 DSNSLY
-1347 LVSKQEVG
+1347 MISRQEVG
-1355 DEPILVHNSYIDIIV
+1355 EEPELVYNSYIDIII

-1391 IPIYSDNINNPV
+1391 IPFYSDNTNNPV

-1433 LNEFNKYK
+1433 LNKFNAYK

-1455 RNNIKEH
+1455 RNTINKH
-1462 PTVISDKL
+1462 PNSPSDKL

-1477 FVVRFIFNNS
+1477 FIVRFIFNNI

-1493 FESFECAQTQFRKL
+1493 FESLECAQTQFRKL